1 MWMLIEESW
10 DPMLAQCWSALLLL
24 QHLESH
30 FMNMI
35 YTHRKTTPIYVL
47 NLFYNHSLL
56 DITQHLVKFMS
67 LLPWLAALEASV
79 DSIISQSLTL
89 CYISNIS
96 KGA

>member
-1 MWMLIEESW
+1 
-10 DPMLAQCWSALLLL
+10 MLAQGWSALLLL
-24 QHLESH
+24 QYIESH
-30 FMNMI
+30 FTNMI
-35 YTHRKTTPIYVL
+35 YTLRKTTLIYVL
-47 NLFYNHSLL
+47 NMFYNHLLL